1 MKLTDIVVELGK
13 VQTAKDR
20 PAFKTPQQIEK
31 EGIANPI
38 TQKYDFKKPTVVS
51 INDNDMQTLHNTGR
65 LEVAGMTIIYE
76 K

>member
-1 MKLTDIVVELGK
+1 MSKVKELSK
-13 VQTAKDR
+13 ITTR
-20 PAFKTPQQIEK
+20 YTNK

-51 INDNDMQTLHNTGR
+51 MTKDEIMTLVNTGQIETDG
-65 LEVAGMTIIYE
+65 LTIIYE

>member
-1 MKLTDIVVELGK
+1 MSKIKELSK
-13 VQTAKDR
+13 ITTR
-20 PAFKTPQQIEK
+20 YTNK

-51 INDNDMQTLHNTGR
+51 MSRQDMETLHNTGR
-65 LEVAGMTIIYE
+65 LEIAGMTIIYE

>member
-1 MKLTDIVVELGK
+1 MSKIKELSK
-13 VQTAKDR
+13 ISTRYTK
-20 PAFKTPQQIEK
+20 K

-51 INDNDMQTLHNTGR
+51 INRQDMKTLHNTGR
-65 LEVAGMTIIYE
+65 LEIAGMTIIYE

>member
-1 MKLTDIVVELGK
+1 MSKLKELSK
-13 VQTAKDR
+13 ISTRYTK
-20 PAFKTPQQIEK
+20 K

-51 INDNDMQTLHNTGR
+51 MTKDEIMTSVNTGQIETDG
-65 LEVAGMTIIYE
+65 LTIIYE